1 MASHRF
7 LLTLCYSCHLVH
19 EQILTMKLP
28 VALTYLAKSILLG
41 AGVAAVMLLAFPEFR
56 HSGSLFAD
64 SERQTAP
71 MSYARAARLASPA
84 VVNIYTR
91 SFQKSNL
98 QTTPELRPQSLGSGV
113 IMTTKG
119 QILTN
124 YHVIANADQIIVALQ
139 DGRLFTADLTGADI
153 PTDLAVL
160 SIKADTLPV
169 IPQNQKIEP
178 QVGDVVLAIGNPY
191 NVGQTITQGI
201 ISATGRIGLSS
212 MGPDSNGRQDL
223 LQTDA
228 AINSGNSG
236 GALVNTNGELVG
248 INSASYQLNNADSSG
263 ISFAIPYRL
272 AHRIMQELIT
282 SGRVLRGYIGI
293 STVDVD
299 PVTARLLNLGEL
311 RGLVV
316 ENMDKNGPAAK
327 AGVASGDV
335 LTRLNGQPLN
345 GVRSAMDII
354 AESKPGTV
362 VTIDILRD
370 GKPLSLSITV
380 EEDLRFNSA
389 KKTN

>member
-1 MASHRF
+1 
-7 LLTLCYSCHLVH
+7 
-19 EQILTMKLP
+19 MKLP
-28 VALTYLAKSILLG
+28 PALSFLAKSILLG
-41 AGVAAVMLLAFPEFR
+41 AGVAAAMLLAFPELR
-56 HSGSLFAD
+56 HSGDLFGGN
-64 SERQTAP
+64 ERHPAP
-71 MSYARAARLASPA
+71 MSYARAARVASPA

-98 QTTPELRPQSLGSGV
+98 QSTPELRPQSLGSGV
-113 IMTTKG
+113 IMTAKG
-119 QILTN
+119 YILTN

-160 SIKADTLPV
+160 AIKADNLPV
-169 IPQNQKIEP
+169 IPQNEQLAP

-272 AHRIMQELIT
+272 AHRIMQDLIT
-282 SGRVLRGYIGI
+282 NGRVMRGYIGL

-299 PVTARLLNLGEL
+299 PVTARLLNLGKL
-311 RGLVV
+311 QGLVV

-327 AGVASGDV
+327 AGVAVGDV
-335 LTRLNGQPLN
+335 LTKLNDKPHN
-345 GVRSAMDII
+345 GVRAAMDII
-354 AESKPGTV
+354 AESKPGTLV
-362 VTIDILRD
+362 KLDILRN
-370 GKPLSLSITV
+370 GKPVTLSITV
-380 EEDLRFNSA
+380 EEDLRFNS
-389 KKTN
+389 KKNTNKIK